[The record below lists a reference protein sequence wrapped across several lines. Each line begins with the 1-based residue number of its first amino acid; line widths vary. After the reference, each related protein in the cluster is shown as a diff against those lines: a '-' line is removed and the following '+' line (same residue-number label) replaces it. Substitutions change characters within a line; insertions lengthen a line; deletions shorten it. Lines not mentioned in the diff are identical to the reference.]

1 MHADAGGGAGAE
13 IRFELASGERGR
25 AGRPLDQP
33 VLRPACPDLAAAVAA
48 GGILE
53 GLHPACRPPAAAR
66 PFTPWQAELK
76 GELTHLAGGLL
87 SLRLEGV
94 EIRGDGKP
102 CRVRWGDTWKLRE
115 GAPCP
120 LRELFQGEKG
130 WKRRILTHILQQGN
144 ARRAAGDCLL
154 DPGWERP
161 ARKNL
166 PQWDYCLNQETA
178 EFAYPQCV
186 IAPAAEGTPVFQV
199 PLRPADAEHRDLP
212 DPLQ

>member
-1 MHADAGGGAGAE
+1 MERITSRKNELVAH
-13 IRFELASGERGR
+13 IRKLSGSR
-25 AGRPLDQP
+25 
-33 VLRPACPDLAAAVAA
+33 
-48 GGILE
+48 
-53 GLHPACRPPAAAR
+53 
-66 PFTPWQAELK
+66 
-76 GELTHLAGGLL
+76 
-87 SLRLEGV
+87 S
-94 EIRGDGKP
+94 
-102 CRVRWGDTWKLRE
+102 
-115 GAPCP
+115 
-120 LRELFQGEKG
+120 
-130 WKRRILTHILQQGN
+130 

-199 PLRPADAEHRDLP
+199 PLRPADAEHGDRP

>member
-1 MHADAGGGAGAE
+1 MT
-13 IRFELASGERGR
+13 IRLKPLAVS
-25 AGRPLDQP
+25 
-33 VLRPACPDLAAAVAA
+33 VAV
-48 GGILE
+48 
-53 GLHPACRPPAAAR
+53 P
-66 PFTPWQAELK
+66 
-76 GELTHLAGGLL
+76 LAGGLL

-199 PLRPADAEHRDLP
+199 PLRPADAEHGDRP